1 MATRSQQFRA
11 ETEREAAK
19 ANDAP
24 TTTTT
29 HAPHAASTHLEKKAV
44 YAHEAGVELDH
55 RSRRS
60 TRKSA
65 NHAKTDATVVHAQQM
80 KQSAPEQVYER
91 SAAKAYRAGGGG
103 AS

>member
-24 TTTTT
+24 KTTN
-29 HAPHAASTHLEKKAV
+29 HASHDASTHLEKKAV
-44 YAHEAGVELDH
+44 YAHEAGVELDQ
-55 RSRRS
+55 RSRKS

-103 AS
+103 AA

>member
-24 TTTTT
+24 TTTN
-29 HAPHAASTHLEKKAV
+29 HAPHEGSTHLEKKAV
-44 YAHEAGVELDH
+44 YAHEEGVELDH
-55 RSRRS
+55 RSRKS

-65 NHAKTDATVVHAQQM
+65 NHAKTDATVVHAQQI
-80 KQSAPEQVYER
+80 KQSAPENHYYR

-103 AS
+103 AA

>member
-19 ANDAP
+19 AKDTP
-24 TTTTT
+24 ST
-29 HAPHAASTHLEKKAV
+29 AARAHDDGSSHTAKKAT
-44 YAHEAGVELDH
+44 YAREEGVAPDQ
-55 RSRRS
+55 RSRKS

-103 AS
+103 AA